1 MGKTATEI
9 DADPS
14 MLRNPDAQQKVKPSR
29 SGQGHGK
36 DNQAA
41 TGKKRTMPP
50 AFIMSRLTMLD
61 SVAYWALKPIE
72 VRILQVIEIEHMRH
86 GGVENGRLIVTRRQ
100 LEKRGIPL
108 KAIAPGLRAL
118 VALGFIEI
126 TQRGAAGIGDHA
138 QAHKFRLTYVQPN
151 PTDEWR
157 KHHDATR
164 AAAEA
169 NAMRNNADVRARRLG
184 LRGAKKQNAVPKR
197 TPAKVSKMTPA
208 PLPAGSKRA
217 AIGVQNDTS
226 TGSRL
231 DTTIYIS
238 GGRTPVIS
246 DTARSTLAPTPG
258 TARPKLVWAKP
269 VVRELFEAE
278 ASARKQPGG
287 RSPKQPLPWR
297 TSNSPTPIQDFS
309 HECA

>member
-1 MGKTATEI
+1 MAKTATEI

-14 MLRNPDAQQKVKPSR
+14 MLRDPDAQHKVKPSR

-41 TGKKRTMPP
+41 TGKKRTMPA

-118 VALGFIEI
+118 VVLGFIEI

-138 QAHKFRLTYVQPN
+138 QAHRFRLTYVQPN

-164 AAAEA
+164 ADAEA

-184 LRGAKKQNAVPKR
+184 LRGAKKQNA
-197 TPAKVSKMTPA
+197 
-208 PLPAGSKRA
+208 GSKTDTGK
-217 AIGVQNDTS
+217 GVQTDTG
-226 TGSRL
+226 TPPSR
-231 DTTIYIS
+231 
-238 GGRTPVIS
+238 V
-246 DTARSTLAPTPG
+246 
-258 TARPKLVWAKP
+258 
-269 VVRELFEAE
+269 
-278 ASARKQPGG
+278 
-287 RSPKQPLPWR
+287 
-297 TSNSPTPIQDFS
+297 
-309 HECA
+309 